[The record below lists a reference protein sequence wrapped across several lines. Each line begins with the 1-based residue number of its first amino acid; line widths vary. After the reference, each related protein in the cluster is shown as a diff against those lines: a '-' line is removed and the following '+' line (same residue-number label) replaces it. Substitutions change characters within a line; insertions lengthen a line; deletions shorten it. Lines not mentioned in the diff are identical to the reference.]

1 MVEPAAGNGNAGR
14 ADNHNHV
21 TAFSELAYAHL
32 DSAGRRCIHEM
43 EEEVVVGQSAK
54 IQGFGCLRLKVEE
67 RESGDGYGK

>member
-14 ADNHNHV
+14 ANNHNHV

-43 EEEVVVGQSAK
+43 EEEVVGQSAK

-67 RESGDGYGK
+67 RESGGGYGK

>member
-14 ADNHNHV
+14 ANNHNHV

-43 EEEVVVGQSAK
+43 EEVVGQSAK

-67 RESGDGYGK
+67 RESGGGYGK